1 MTDDTSNLDP
11 ETTAVDRDDALAAHD
26 ADREPTAEE
35 ERLAEQNELSPETA
49 EAYKAANER
58 GANVQGEGQID

>member
-1 MTDDTSNLDP
+1 MGVVHESSGP
-11 ETTAVDRDDALAAHD
+11 AA
-26 ADREPTAEE
+26 AAEE
-35 ERLAEQNELSPETA
+35 QLAEQNELSPETA